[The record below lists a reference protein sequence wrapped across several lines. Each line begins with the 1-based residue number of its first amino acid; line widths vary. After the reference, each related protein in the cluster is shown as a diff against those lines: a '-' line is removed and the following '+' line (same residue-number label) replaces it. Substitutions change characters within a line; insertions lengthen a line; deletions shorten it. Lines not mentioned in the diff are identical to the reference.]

1 MCVCKVIDLVKDSP
15 MEAPVSLHPHQ
26 AYSVLARACRLLFLP
41 GTSRDALE
49 PCVCQSASA
58 CTAIDFFLFEKRSKD
73 TKLST
78 NKQHTLSLFEK
89 RKTSV
94 AEE

>member
-1 MCVCKVIDLVKDSP
+1 MCDCASVTGDVCVCVWLCVCVCKVIDLVKDSP

-41 GTSRDALE
+41 ATSRDALE

-58 CTAIDFFLFEKRSKD
+58 CTAIDVF
-73 TKLST
+73 
-78 NKQHTLSLFEK
+78 LFEK

>member
-1 MCVCKVIDLVKDSP
+1 MIAPVSLVMCVCVCVCVRVCVCKVIDLVKDSR

-26 AYSVLARACRLLFLP
+26 AYSVLACRLLFVP
-41 GTSRDALE
+41 ATSRDALE

-58 CTAIDFFLFEKRSKD
+58 CTAIDVF
-73 TKLST
+73 
-78 NKQHTLSLFEK
+78 LFEK

>member
-1 MCVCKVIDLVKDSP
+1 MCDCASVAGDVCVCVCVFVCVCVCKVIDLVKDSP

-41 GTSRDALE
+41 ATSRDALE

-58 CTAIDFFLFEKRSKD
+58 CTAIDVF
-73 TKLST
+73 
-78 NKQHTLSLFEK
+78 LFEK